1 LKTTTDNA
9 PLDVNK
15 RVHYS
20 FGMVLGVDD
29 FHQEQEHLAW
39 KQRISNALLHGYGT
53 VCGLHVTANAL
64 ETDVEIRVSGGYAI
78 SPRGTWIWVDQ
89 DQCARLNDW
98 LQANRDTFDPPL
110 EAGNHTVYV
119 TLCYA
124 ECEADLVPIAT
135 QSCVT
140 EEDSRAPSRT
150 LESFRIDFSLNAP
163 PQATEDQSRA
173 FGALLAQIEV
183 VPDDTSD
190 PPAPDDSERL
200 LDLVRRLG
208 AEEPPAEEPPAEE
221 PPDTSPIQLYESS
234 ACEAVNTALA
244 VWATEVCPRL
254 READSGTT
262 PDDCILLACLDVEVD
277 EAGNLVFAVDSEG
290 TLVPGSVG
298 VDHCTRPVLVSS
310 RLQQELFCQSISG
323 AGSAGPPGETGP
335 AGPAGPPGETGP
347 AGPPGETG
355 PAGPPGE
362 TGPAGPPGETGPA
375 GPPGETGP
383 AGPAGPPGET
393 GPAGPA
399 GPSGS
404 GGVLASGSVEFVM
417 EENNWEPLMTRAQ
430 PIEVDGVLP
439 IVLMV
444 VSTEPD
450 EFLEQGNNVALTTH
464 SEDGQLFIAATNISR
479 NVLRRLRVRWWAF
492 QD

>member
-1 LKTTTDNA
+1 MEGVLVPTCLKTTTDNA

-335 AGPAGPPGETGP
+335 AGPAGP
-347 AGPPGETG
+347 
-355 PAGPPGE
+355 
-362 TGPAGPPGETGPA
+362 
-375 GPPGETGP
+375 
-383 AGPAGPPGET
+383 AGPPGET